1 MSWGSAAEFFAM
13 GGYAPFVWGSFAVA
27 ALGMLIE
34 PLLVR
39 ARHRR
44 AAAELK
50 RAGVAA
56 RGVGHEAAA

>member
-1 MSWGSAAEFFAM
+1 MSLGSATAFFVM

-27 ALGMLIE
+27 ALCLLIE
-34 PLLVR
+34 PVFVR